1 MIALLFILK
10 QKFFMKILKMM
21 LKKYLTHRFVD
32 RLLPIEK
39 NEKVI
44 ALMKDGSEGKIMIE
58 RLQ

>member
-10 QKFFMKILKMM
+10 QKIFMKILKMM

-39 NEKVI
+39 NKKVI
-44 ALMKDGSEGKIMIE
+44 ALMKDGSGGKIMIE

>member
-10 QKFFMKILKMM
+10 QKIFMKILKMM

-44 ALMKDGSEGKIMIE
+44 ALMKDGSGGKIMIE

>member
-1 MIALLFILK
+1 MI
-10 QKFFMKILKMM
+10 

-44 ALMKDGSEGKIMIE
+44 ALMKDGSGGKIMIE